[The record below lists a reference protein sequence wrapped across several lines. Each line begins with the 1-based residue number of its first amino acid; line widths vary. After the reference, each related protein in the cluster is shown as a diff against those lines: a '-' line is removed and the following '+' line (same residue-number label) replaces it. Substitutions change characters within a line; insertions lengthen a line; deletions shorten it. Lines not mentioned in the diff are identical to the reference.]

1 MLFLL
6 FYKID
11 KISSQKYKKIK
22 HNLILNRYFDNI
34 IKSYCTQKKTHL
46 TFFNKKV
53 IIEKETSP
61 NLKKKMKELRYLDK
75 YFIKYKFSFSLGIL
89 ITIIAQIFS
98 LFTPKLISS
107 SLEAIEK
114 FDKLSSV
121 EKSSTM
127 VIGQYREELIH
138 NVLLIIA
145 TTIIAGFLT
154 FLMRQ
159 TLIVMSRHIE
169 FDLKN
174 EVFRQYENLSQNFYK
189 QNRTGDLMNRIS
201 EDVSKVRMYV
211 GPAVMYT
218 INTFIRFAI
227 VIAYMYNVSPR
238 LTLYTLLPLPILSY
252 AIFKL
257 SSEINIRSTVFQ
269 QYLSKVS
276 SFTQEIFSGIRVIK
290 AYSLENQQQNNL
302 ISLAEESKSKSLSL
316 ARVQSLF
323 GPLML
328 ALIGISN
335 LVLIYFGGMLYINGT
350 IKSIG
355 TIAEFILYV
364 NMLTWPVA
372 SLGWVSSM
380 VQEAE
385 ASQKRLNEFL
395 KIVPDIQNNNPSSST
410 VDGTI
415 SFENVSYTYED
426 TNIEALKNISF
437 TVKKGE
443 TLAILGKTGSGKST
457 LLSLI
462 SRMYDVTEGQVKID
476 GKEISQLNL
485 FDLRN
490 SIGIVPQD
498 AFLFSD
504 SIKNNIKFGKEN
516 ATDDEVIAAAKSAVV
531 HDNIEGF
538 NKGYDTILGER
549 GITLSGGQK
558 QRVSIARAIIKKPEI
573 LLFDDCLS
581 AVDTETEEA
590 ILNNLFEICKDKT
603 TIIVSHRVSSAKN
616 ADKIIILENGKIIQ
630 QGFHNQ
636 LINENGYYSA
646 LYLKQLS
653 EKELL

>member
-1 MLFLL
+1 
-6 FYKID
+6 
-11 KISSQKYKKIK
+11 
-22 HNLILNRYFDNI
+22 
-34 IKSYCTQKKTHL
+34 
-46 TFFNKKV
+46 
-53 IIEKETSP
+53 
-61 NLKKKMKELRYLDK
+61 MKELQYLNK
-75 YFIKYKFSFSLGIL
+75 YFVKYKYSFLLGII
-89 ITIIAQIFS
+89 ITIVAQIFS
-98 LFTPKLISS
+98 LFTPKLISKS
-107 SLEAIEK
+107 FTIIESFAKDKTVTKAI
-114 FDKLSSV
+114 
-121 EKSSTM
+121 
-127 VIGQYREELIH
+127 IQHELVTNI
-138 NVLLIIA
+138 LLIIA

-174 EVFRQYENLSQNFYK
+174 EVFKQYENLSQNFYK

-218 INTFIRFAI
+218 INTIIRFTI
-227 VIAYMYNVSPR
+227 VIIYMINVSPR

-252 AIFKL
+252 AIFKI
-257 SSEINIRSTVFQ
+257 SSEINKRSTIFQ

-290 AYSLENQQQNNL
+290 AYSLEDQHQNNMIDL
-302 ISLAEESKSKSLSL
+302 SNESKHKSLSL
-316 ARVQSLF
+316 AKVQALF
-323 GPLML
+323 GPLMM

-335 LVLIYFGGMLYINGT
+335 LVVIYFGGLMYINGT

-385 ASQKRLNEFL
+385 ASQKRINEFL
-395 KIVPDIQNNNPSSST
+395 KIVPEIQNNTSEKSIIE
-410 VDGTI
+410 GAI
-415 SFENVSYTYED
+415 SFENVSYIYED
-426 TNIEALKNISF
+426 TNIKALQDISF
-437 TVKKGE
+437 TVHKGE

-457 LLSLI
+457 IISLI
-462 SRMYDVTEGQVKID
+462 SRLYDVSEGQITID
-476 GKEISQLNL
+476 KKEISKVNL

-504 SIKNNIKFGKEN
+504 TIKNNIKFGKED
-516 ATDDEVIAAAKSAVV
+516 ATDDEIEAVAKNAVV
-531 HDNIEGF
+531 HDNIIGF
-538 NKGYDTILGER
+538 SKQYDTILGER

-558 QRVSIARAIIKKPEI
+558 QRVSIARAIIKNPKI

-590 ILNNLFEICKDKT
+590 ILNNLEEICRDKT

-616 ADKIIILENGKIIQ
+616 ADRIIILDEGRIIE
-630 QGFHNQ
+630 QGSHNQ
-636 LINENGYYSA
+636 LLNQEGYYAA

-653 EKELL
+653 EKELQ

>member
-1 MLFLL
+1 
-6 FYKID
+6 
-11 KISSQKYKKIK
+11 
-22 HNLILNRYFDNI
+22 
-34 IKSYCTQKKTHL
+34 
-46 TFFNKKV
+46 
-53 IIEKETSP
+53 
-61 NLKKKMKELRYLDK
+61 MKELRYLNK
-75 YFIKYKFSFSLGIL
+75 YFVKYKYSFLLGI
-89 ITIIAQIFS
+89 IFTIIAQIFM
-98 LFTPKLISS
+98 LFTPKLISKS
-107 SLEAIEK
+107 FKVIEAFAK
-114 FDKLSSV
+114 DKTVS
-121 EKSSTM
+121 KA
-127 VIGQYREELIH
+127 VIQDELIS
-138 NVLLIIA
+138 NILLIIA

-218 INTFIRFAI
+218 INTAIRFAI
-227 VIAYMYNVSPR
+227 VIVYMYNVSPT
-238 LTLYTLLPLPILSY
+238 LTLYTLLPLPLLSF

-257 SSEINIRSTVFQ
+257 SSEINKRSTIFQ

-276 SFTQEIFSGIRVIK
+276 SFSQEIFSGIRVIK
-290 AYSLENQQQNNL
+290 AYSLENQHQENMVNL
-302 ISLAEESKSKSLSL
+302 ANESKSKSLNL
-316 ARVQSLF
+316 AKVQSLF

-335 LVLIYFGGMLYINGT
+335 LVVIYFGGLMYIDGT
-350 IKSIG
+350 IQNIG

-395 KIVPDIQNNNPSSST
+395 KVEPEIKNNNENKSIIEGS
-410 VDGTI
+410 I

-426 TNIEALKNISF
+426 TNIKALENISF

-457 LLSLI
+457 ILSLI
-462 SRMYDVTEGQVKID
+462 SRMYDVSEGKINID
-476 GKEISQLNL
+476 KNEISSINL

-504 SIKNNIKFGKEN
+504 SIKNNIMFGKEN
-516 ATDDEVIAAAKSAVV
+516 ATDEQVHSAAKSAVV
-531 HDNIEGF
+531 HDNIMGF
-538 NKGYDTILGER
+538 NKQYETVLGER

-558 QRVSIARAIIKKPEI
+558 QRVSIARAIIKNPPI

-581 AVDTETEEA
+581 AVDTQTEEA
-590 ILNNLFEICKDKT
+590 ILNNLNEICKDKT

-616 ADKIIILENGKIIQ
+616 ADKIIIMDNGQIIQ
-630 QGFHNQ
+630 QGSHNQ
-636 LINENGYYSA
+636 LINQEGYYAA

-653 EKELL
+653 EKEML

>member
-1 MLFLL
+1 
-6 FYKID
+6 
-11 KISSQKYKKIK
+11 
-22 HNLILNRYFDNI
+22 
-34 IKSYCTQKKTHL
+34 
-46 TFFNKKV
+46 
-53 IIEKETSP
+53 
-61 NLKKKMKELRYLDK
+61 MKELQYLNK
-75 YFIKYKFSFSLGIL
+75 YFVKYKYSFLLGIV
-89 ITIIAQIFS
+89 ITIVAQIFS
-98 LFTPKLISS
+98 LFTPKLISKS
-107 SLEAIEK
+107 FTIIEEFSK
-114 FDKLSSV
+114 DKSV
-121 EKSSTM
+121 TPD
-127 VIGQYREELIH
+127 VIQQELIS
-138 NVLLIIA
+138 NILLIIA

-218 INTFIRFAI
+218 INTVIRFAI
-227 VIAYMYNVSPR
+227 VIVYMFNVSPR

-252 AIFKL
+252 AIFKI
-257 SSEINIRSTVFQ
+257 SSEINKRSTIFQ

-290 AYSLENQQQNNL
+290 AYSLEQQHQNNMIAL
-302 ISLAEESKSKSLSL
+302 SDESKSKSLSL
-316 ARVQSLF
+316 GKIQALF

-335 LVLIYFGGMLYINGT
+335 LVVIYFGGLMYINGT

-385 ASQKRLNEFL
+385 ASQKRINEFL
-395 KIVPDIQNNNPSSST
+395 KIVPEIQNKNSEKSIIE
-410 VDGTI
+410 GAI

-426 TNIEALKNISF
+426 TNIKALQGVSF
-437 TVKKGE
+437 TVHEGE

-457 LLSLI
+457 IISLI
-462 SRMYDVTEGQVKID
+462 SRLYDVTEGQITID
-476 GKEISQLNL
+476 EKEISKVNL
-485 FDLRN
+485 YDLRN
-490 SIGIVPQD
+490 NIGIVPQD

-504 SIKNNIKFGKEN
+504 TIKNNIKFGKED
-516 ATDDEVIAAAKSAVV
+516 ATDAEVEAAAKSAVV
-531 HDNIEGF
+531 HDNIINF
-538 NKGYDTILGER
+538 NKQYETILGER

-558 QRVSIARAIIKKPEI
+558 QRVSIARAIIKNPKI

-590 ILNNLFEICKDKT
+590 ILNNLQEICKDKT

-616 ADKIIILENGKIIQ
+616 ADKIIILDEGRIIE
-630 QGFHNQ
+630 QGSHNQ
-636 LINENGYYSA
+636 LLNQDGYYAA

-653 EKELL
+653 EKELQ

>member
-1 MLFLL
+1 
-6 FYKID
+6 
-11 KISSQKYKKIK
+11 
-22 HNLILNRYFDNI
+22 
-34 IKSYCTQKKTHL
+34 
-46 TFFNKKV
+46 
-53 IIEKETSP
+53 
-61 NLKKKMKELRYLDK
+61 
-75 YFIKYKFSFSLGIL
+75 
-89 ITIIAQIFS
+89 
-98 LFTPKLISS
+98 
-107 SLEAIEK
+107 
-114 FDKLSSV
+114 
-121 EKSSTM
+121 
-127 VIGQYREELIH
+127 
-138 NVLLIIA
+138 
-145 TTIIAGFLT
+145 
-154 FLMRQ
+154 MRQ
-159 TLIVMSRHIE
+159 TLIVMSRHVE
-169 FDLKN
+169 YDLKN

-218 INTFIRFAI
+218 INTIIRFAI
-227 VIAYMYNVSPR
+227 VIVYMFNVSPR

-252 AIFKL
+252 AIFRI
-257 SSEINIRSTVFQ
+257 SSEINKRSTVFQ

-290 AYSLENQQQNNL
+290 AYSLEDQHQNNMVE
-302 ISLAEESKSKSLSL
+302 LANESKSKSLNL
-316 ARVQSLF
+316 AKIQALF
-323 GPLML
+323 GPLMM

-335 LVLIYFGGMLYINGT
+335 LVVIYFGGLMYIDGT

-385 ASQKRLNEFL
+385 ASQKRINEFL
-395 KIVPDIQNNNPSSST
+395 KIVPEIQNHNPEKSIIE
-410 VDGTI
+410 GAI

-426 TNIEALKNISF
+426 TNIKALQNVTF
-437 TVKKGE
+437 TVHKGE

-457 LLSLI
+457 IVSLI
-462 SRMYDVTEGQVKID
+462 SRLYDVSEGHISID
-476 GKEISQLNL
+476 GKEISTLNL
-485 FDLRN
+485 YDLRN

-516 ATDDEVIAAAKSAVV
+516 ATDEEVKAAAKSAVV
-531 HDNIEGF
+531 HDNIMGF
-538 NKGYDTILGER
+538 NKKYDTVLGER

-558 QRVSIARAIIKKPEI
+558 QRVSIARAIIKNPKI
-573 LLFDDCLS
+573 LLLDDCLS

-590 ILNNLFEICKDKT
+590 ILNNLHEICKDKT

-616 ADKIIILENGKIIQ
+616 AEKIIILDEGQIIE
-630 QGFHNQ
+630 QGSHNQ
-636 LINENGYYSA
+636 LINQEGYYAA

-653 EKELL
+653 EKELQ

>member
-1 MLFLL
+1 
-6 FYKID
+6 
-11 KISSQKYKKIK
+11 
-22 HNLILNRYFDNI
+22 
-34 IKSYCTQKKTHL
+34 
-46 TFFNKKV
+46 
-53 IIEKETSP
+53 
-61 NLKKKMKELRYLDK
+61 MKELLYLNK
-75 YFIKYKFSFSLGIL
+75 YFVKYKFSFLLGII
-89 ITIIAQIFS
+89 ITIVAQIFS
-98 LFTPKLISS
+98 LFTPKLISKS
-107 SLEAIEK
+107 FKAIEDFAK
-114 FDKLSSV
+114 DETIS
-121 EKSSTM
+121 KSF
-127 VIGQYREELIH
+127 IRQELISDI
-138 NVLLIIA
+138 LLIIA
-145 TTIIAGFLT
+145 TTVIAGFLT

-218 INTFIRFAI
+218 INTVIRFAI
-227 VIAYMYNVSPR
+227 VIVYMFNVSPL

-252 AIFKL
+252 AIFRI

-290 AYSLENQQQNNL
+290 AYSLEDQHQNNMVE
-302 ISLAEESKSKSLSL
+302 LAEESKSKSLSL
-316 ARVQSLF
+316 ARIQALF
-323 GPLML
+323 GPLMM

-335 LVLIYFGGMLYINGT
+335 LVVIYFGGLMYINGT

-385 ASQKRLNEFL
+385 ASQKRINEFL
-395 KIVPDIQNNNPSSST
+395 KIVPEIQNNNPERSIIE
-410 VDGTI
+410 GTI
-415 SFENVSYTYED
+415 AFENVSYTYED
-426 TNIEALKNISF
+426 TNIKALENVTF
-437 TVKKGE
+437 TVHKGE

-457 LLSLI
+457 IISLI
-462 SRMYDVTEGQVKID
+462 SRLYDVTDGHITID
-476 GKEISQLNL
+476 GKEIGSLNL

-516 ATDDEVIAAAKSAVV
+516 ATDEEVQAAAKSAVV
-531 HDNIEGF
+531 HDNIMGF
-538 NKGYDTILGER
+538 NKQYETILGER

-558 QRVSIARAIIKKPEI
+558 QRVSIARAIIKNPEI

-590 ILNNLFEICKDKT
+590 ILNNLQAICENKT

-616 ADKIIILENGKIIQ
+616 ADRIIILDEGRIVE
-630 QGFHNQ
+630 QGSHNQ
-636 LINENGYYSA
+636 LINEDGYYAA

>member
-1 MLFLL
+1 
-6 FYKID
+6 
-11 KISSQKYKKIK
+11 
-22 HNLILNRYFDNI
+22 
-34 IKSYCTQKKTHL
+34 
-46 TFFNKKV
+46 
-53 IIEKETSP
+53 
-61 NLKKKMKELRYLDK
+61 MKELRYLDK
-75 YFIKYKFSFSLGIL
+75 YFVKYKYSFLIGII
-89 ITIIAQIFS
+89 ITIVAQIFS
-98 LFTPKLISS
+98 LFTPKLISKS
-107 SLEAIEK
+107 FNAIEK
-114 FDKLSSV
+114 FDKLSQQEKASQAIISV
-121 EKSSTM
+121 
-127 VIGQYREELIH
+127 YEEGLIH

-145 TTIIAGFLT
+145 TTVIAGFLT

-218 INTFIRFAI
+218 INTLIRFAI
-227 VIAYMYNVSPR
+227 VIAYMFAVSPR

-252 AIFKL
+252 AIFKI
-257 SSEINIRSTVFQ
+257 SSEINKRSTVFQ

-290 AYSLENQQQNNL
+290 AYSLEDQHQNNM
-302 ISLAEESKSKSLSL
+302 IELANESKSKSLSL
-316 ARVQSLF
+316 ARIQALF

-335 LVLIYFGGMLYINGT
+335 LVVIYFGGLMYINGT

-385 ASQKRLNEFL
+385 ASQKRINEFL
-395 KIVPDIQNNNPSSST
+395 KIVPEIQNKNPEKSIIN
-410 VDGTI
+410 GAI

-426 TNIEALKNISF
+426 TNIKALQNVSF
-437 TVKKGE
+437 TVHQGE

-457 LLSLI
+457 IISLI
-462 SRMYDVTEGQVKID
+462 SRLYDVTEGRITVD
-476 GKEISQLNL
+476 EKEISTVNL
-485 FDLRN
+485 YDLRN

-504 SIKNNIKFGKEN
+504 TIRNNIKFGKEN
-516 ATDDEVIAAAKSAVV
+516 ATNEEVEAAAKSAVV
-531 HDNIEGF
+531 HNNIMDF
-538 NKGYDTILGER
+538 NKQYDTILGER

-558 QRVSIARAIIKKPEI
+558 QRVSIARAIIKNPKI

-590 ILNNLFEICKDKT
+590 ILNNLQEICKDKT

-616 ADKIIILENGKIIQ
+616 ADRIIILEEGRIIE
-630 QGFHNQ
+630 QGSHNQ
-636 LINENGYYSA
+636 LINQEGYYA
-646 LYLKQLS
+646 DLYLKQLS
-653 EKELL
+653 EKELQ

>member
-1 MLFLL
+1 
-6 FYKID
+6 
-11 KISSQKYKKIK
+11 
-22 HNLILNRYFDNI
+22 
-34 IKSYCTQKKTHL
+34 
-46 TFFNKKV
+46 
-53 IIEKETSP
+53 
-61 NLKKKMKELRYLDK
+61 MKELRYLDK

-302 ISLAEESKSKSLSL
+302 IYLAEESKSKSLSL

-335 LVLIYFGGMLYINGT
+335 LVVIYFGGMLYINGT

-462 SRMYDVTEGQVKID
+462 SRMYDATEGQVKID